1 MSSKYNTYK
10 YFLLERYSDIQ
21 SIFSAISNFRKQK
34 GLNSDNSKIVYVH
47 EQKFLAV
54 CYESNNKN

>member
-1 MSSKYNTYK
+1 MNPKYNTYK
-10 YFLLERYSDIQ
+10 YFLLCRYSSIK

-34 GLNSDNSKIVYVH
+34 GLNNTNSSVIYDH